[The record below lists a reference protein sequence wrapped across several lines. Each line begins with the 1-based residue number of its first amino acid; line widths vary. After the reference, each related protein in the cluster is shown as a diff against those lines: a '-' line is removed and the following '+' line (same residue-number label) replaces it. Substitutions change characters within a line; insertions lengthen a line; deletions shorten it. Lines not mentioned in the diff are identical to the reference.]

1 MTTYAG
7 VAVKAR
13 STGLLLVLSGGGR
26 GLCTHV
32 MEGVGVGKSG
42 AAAAPRWPYI
52 NAHLARKS
60 GAVAAYAGVIEA
72 APLAVILLV
81 LSEGVWEWA
90 RAVQLQHHVGRA
102 SMRTSQVPKNPV
114 Q

>member
-52 NAHLARKS
+52 NAHLARS
-60 GAVAAYAGVIEA
+60 QETGAVAAFACVVVA
-72 APLAVILLV
+72 A
-81 LSEGVWEWA
+81 
-90 RAVQLQHHVGRA
+90 
-102 SMRTSQVPKNPV
+102 
-114 Q
+114 